1 MINFEGSR
9 TFSLPISLVAS
20 KLSDAGFLVN
30 CLPDTEVIEA
40 TPDKAA
46 WKLRPK
52 LSYLTGTL
60 NSEITAIEREPGK
73 SVTFKVFSKV
83 MGASSTVVTSLKFR
97 EAEGGSTT
105 IVDWTGQLTEVTG
118 MLKAIPK
125 GLLQGTSQKVIEDVW
140 AAVTAQLEKENK
152 SN

>member
-9 TFSLPISLVAS
+9 TFSLPISVVAA
-20 KLSDAGFLVN
+20 KLSDAGFLVK
-30 CLPDTEVIEA
+30 CLPDTEVTEA
-40 TPDKAA
+40 TPDKAS

-52 LSYLTGTL
+52 LSFLTGSL
-60 NSEITAIEREPGK
+60 HSEMVATEREAGK

-97 EAEGGSTT
+97 EPEGGGTT

-118 MLKAIPK
+118 MLKAVPK